1 MKSLIIIVALLT
13 VTFYSK
19 AQDMDSLLN
28 DMTAEKTTYA
38 TATFKATRII
48 NGHSIEQM
56 KAGQLDVRIHHRFGT
71 INSGFHSFYG
81 MDEATTF
88 LGVDYGITDKLMA
101 GIGRTAYQETF
112 SGFLK
117 YHLLSQSS
125 GEKHAPVSVVLL
137 TGMDI
142 KAEDWPASE
151 DTLTHYFSSRVSY
164 VFQAMIA
171 RKFSESF
178 SLQITPT
185 LIHKNLV
192 EQSID
197 PNDIFAIGIGG
208 RIKLSKRVSFNGEY
222 YYRLPTSVSGDP
234 TSDQYTNSLSF
245 GFDIETGG
253 HVFQLF
259 FTNSQHTFERGFI
272 TETEGKWGNGDVR
285 FGFNIS
291 RVFTLSDHSKTK
303 SW

>member
-1 MKSLIIIVALLT
+1 MKSLIIIVTFLT
-13 VTFYSK
+13 VTFSSM

-28 DMTAEKTTYA
+28 DMTAEKTTFA
-38 TATFKATRII
+38 NATFKATRII

-56 KAGQLDVRIHHRFGT
+56 KAGQLDIRIHHRFGPVS
-71 INSGFHSFYG
+71 NGFHSFYG
-81 MDEATTF
+81 LDEATTF
-88 LGVDYGITDKLMA
+88 VGMDYGITDKLMA
-101 GIGRTAYQETF
+101 GLGRTAYQETF
-112 SGFLK
+112 NGFLK
-117 YHLLSQSS
+117 YHWLSQCS
-125 GEKHAPVSVVLL
+125 GEKNRPVSVVLL

-142 KAEDWPASE
+142 KAEEWPASE
-151 DTLTHYFSSRVSY
+151 DTLTHYFSSRLSY

-185 LIHKNLV
+185 FIHKNMV
-192 EQSID
+192 EQAID
-197 PNDIFAIGIGG
+197 PNDILAIGIGG
-208 RIKLSKRVSFNGEY
+208 RIKLSKRVSLNGEY

-291 RVFTLSDHSKTK
+291 RVFSLTDHSKKK